1 MPAPYTTLQNIY
13 IIIRRLVRAPSNA
26 QLTNDELNDYINR
39 FYMYDMPQHL
49 RIFDLKR
56 TFTFYTRPYIGDY
69 TTDLVDPT
77 SALYEFKNKYV
88 SVHEPLYIAGMRR
101 MLSQSREQFFN
112 IYPNISQIGQTGLF
126 GDGVT
131 VNFAGTLPTGNVPA
145 GVPVMQ
151 NNVLFNS
158 IGPNYYG
165 LELHDI
171 PTDANT
177 GILDGD
183 TGAGLNTINYITGA
197 YNLSFSAAPLAGQ
210 PINFQVVPY
219 QAAMPQVVLF
229 YNDTFTVR
237 PIPDQVYPITFD
249 VFVVPTELLSTDT
262 TQHPDINQW
271 FQYIAYGAARKIL
284 QERLDMESVALLEP
298 EYHKQEL
305 LCLRKTNMQLSN
317 QRVATVYTEGSA
329 NWPYGGWGFFN
340 SPY

>member
-69 TTDLVDPT
+69 STNTTDSE

-88 SVHEPLYIAGMRR
+88 SVHEPLYVAGQRR
-101 MLSQSREQFFN
+101 LFSQSREQLFN

-177 GILDGD
+177 GTLDGD

-219 QAAMPQVVLF
+219 QPAMPQVVLF
-229 YNDTFTVR
+229 YNDTFTLR
-237 PIPDQVYPITFD
+237 PIPDQVYPITMD